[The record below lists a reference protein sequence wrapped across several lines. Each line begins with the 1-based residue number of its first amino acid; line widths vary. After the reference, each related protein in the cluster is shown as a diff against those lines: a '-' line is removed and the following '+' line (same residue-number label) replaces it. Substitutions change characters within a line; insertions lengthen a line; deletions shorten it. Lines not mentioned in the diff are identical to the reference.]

1 MIRTIANYLSRLD
14 LQVRN
19 QTGLTDL
26 MAENRPLLAILR
38 AGASADVICR
48 NSARRSEV
56 ATLVRV
62 AVLTSLAY
70 ARRCEWHEEC
80 LRMPVR
86 RHHVGKHV

>member
-14 LQVRN
+14 L
-19 QTGLTDL
+19 
-26 MAENRPLLAILR
+26 AKEPNRINGSYGRKPALLAILR